1 MSKSTSLQYYYDKI
15 KNNPDY
21 MEYRRLRKQQW
32 NIDNKQ
38 YVSDY
43 YKVYREIN
51 KDKLNLNGMVWR
63 LEQKDG
69 DTPLTPTTS
78 GIEEENAK

>member
-51 KDKLNLNGMVWR
+51 KEKLNLNGMVWR
-63 LEQKDG
+63 LEQKDNARG
-69 DTPLTPTTS
+69 HPVTPDPQDE
-78 GIEEENAK
+78 IPK

>member
-1 MSKSTSLQYYYDKI
+1 MSKSVALQYYYDKN
-15 KNNPDY
+15 KKNPDY
-21 MEYRRLRKQQW
+21 MEYRRLKKQQW

-51 KDKLNLNGMVWR
+51 KEKLNLNGMVWR
-63 LEQKDG
+63 LEQQQKE
-69 DTPLTPTTS
+69 
-78 GIEEENAK
+78 IAK

>member
-1 MSKSTSLQYYYDKI
+1 MSKSVALQYYYDKI

-21 MEYRRLRKQQW
+21 MEYRRLKKQQW

-51 KDKLNLNGMVWR
+51 KEKLNLNGMVWR
-63 LEQKDG
+63 LEQKEKE
-69 DTPLTPTTS
+69 
-78 GIEEENAK
+78 IAK

>member
-1 MSKSTSLQYYYDKI
+1 MSKSVALQYYYDKI

-21 MEYRRLRKQQW
+21 MDYRRLKKQQW

-51 KDKLNLNGMVWR
+51 KEKLNLNGMVWR
-63 LEQKDG
+63 LEQQQKE
-69 DTPLTPTTS
+69 
-78 GIEEENAK
+78 IAK

>member
-1 MSKSTSLQYYYDKI
+1 MSKSVALQYYYDKI

-21 MEYRRLRKQQW
+21 MDYRRLKKQQW

-51 KDKLNLNGMVWR
+51 KEKLNLNSMVWR
-63 LEQKDG
+63 LERKASEA
-69 DTPLTPTTS
+69 DTS
-78 GIEEENAK
+78 EEEKQEVAK

>member
-15 KNNPDY
+15 KNDPDY
-21 MEYRRLRKQQW
+21 MEYRRLKKKQW

-51 KDKLNLNGMVWR
+51 KEKLNLNGMVWR
-63 LEQKDG
+63 LEQKEALALPD
-69 DTPLTPTTS
+69 
-78 GIEEENAK
+78 NAK

>member
-15 KNNPDY
+15 KNDPDY
-21 MEYRRLRKQQW
+21 MEYRRLKKKQW

-51 KDKLNLNGMVWR
+51 KEKLNLNGMVWR
-63 LEQKDG
+63 LEQQQKE
-69 DTPLTPTTS
+69 
-78 GIEEENAK
+78 IAK

>member
-1 MSKSTSLQYYYDKI
+1 MSKALQYYYANI

-21 MEYRRLRKQQW
+21 MEYRRLKKQQW

-43 YKVYREIN
+43 YKIYREIN
-51 KDKLNLNGMVWR
+51 KEKLNLNNMVWR
-63 LEQKDG
+63 LKQQE
-69 DTPLTPTTS
+69 S
-78 GIEEENAK
+78 AK

>member
-1 MSKSTSLQYYYDKI
+1 MSKSIALQYYYEKI

-21 MEYRRLRKQQW
+21 MEYRRLKKQQW
-32 NIDNKQ
+32 NIDNKE

-51 KDKLNLNGMVWR
+51 KEKVALNNLVWR
-63 LEQKDG
+63 LEN
-69 DTPLTPTTS
+69 
-78 GIEEENAK
+78 NAK

>member
-51 KDKLNLNGMVWR
+51 KEKLNLNAMVWR

-69 DTPLTPTTS
+69 DTPLPPTTS
-78 GIEEENAK
+78 GIEDNAK